1 MGGGVFSGT
10 EYSRTVN
17 NSKLIISSGT
27 SGLNGGSIEL
37 YGKDHTTL
45 AGFVSLKAQNSSN
58 YSQMIIQ
65 PSGTFTFNNN
75 GTTKNLAMQEDVIPR
90 SGGAVMSGYL
100 YTTTNTSAFV
110 MGGGSAWDSGGSIEL
125 YGREW
130 ATEQYR
136 GMVRLQPAKNYITY
150 KHMELFPDGTWTWEG
165 TAVQLVSD
173 QRLKQQISEIDDKL
187 LDAWKDVDLVQFKYN
202 DAVNEKGNQ
211 ARLHTGYVVQ
221 QINEACQK
229 HNIDIS
235 EYGLYCHEEYP
246 ERTEEVTITNEDGTT
261 SKETKVIEEA
271 SEHYSLRYTE
281 TLVVECAYLRREN
294 ARLKERL
301 QQHDDYF
308 SNIEKRLQSL
318 ENS

>member
-1 MGGGVFSGT
+1 MITSLKWGGGLGSPFSRAVDTDELRFDGGT
-10 EYSRTVN
+10 NWGHGASIAMLGFRHPSKPGELILHSNDIN
-17 NSKLIISSGT
+17 NTKEMI
-27 SGLNGGSIEL
+27 L
-37 YGKDHTTL
+37 Y
-45 AGFVSLKAQNSSN
+45 
-58 YSQMIIQ
+58 
-65 PSGTFTFNNN
+65 PN
-75 GTTKNLAMQEDVIPR
+75 GTLIWNGQPIQ
-90 SGGAVMSGYL
+90 Y
-100 YTTTNTSAFV
+100 
-110 MGGGSAWDSGGSIEL
+110 GSD
-125 YGREW
+125 
-130 ATEQYR
+130 
-136 GMVRLQPAKNYITY
+136 K
-150 KHMELFPDGTWTWEG
+150 
-165 TAVQLVSD
+165 
-173 QRLKQQISEIDDKL
+173 RLKQQITQIDNAL
-187 LDAWKDVDLVQFKYN
+187 LDAWEDVTLVQFKYN
-202 DAVNEKGNQ
+202 DAVEEKGNQ

-221 QINEACQK
+221 QIDEACQK

-301 QQHDDYF
+301 QRHDEYF